1 MSPARNTLRRRDFL
15 RASAA
20 AGLAAGPWLTSA
32 RGNEAGPVKVGQ
44 IGTAHD
50 HASGKLHT
58 LRKLRDDFELVGV
71 VEPDPQRRREAEKNP
86 VFRGVRW
93 MSEEELL
100 GTSGLNV
107 VAVETRVED
116 LLSTGA
122 RCVAAGK
129 HIHLDKP
136 AGESLG
142 AFRKLLDTA
151 TRRGV
156 TVQMGYMYRQNPA
169 FRFCFEAVRQ
179 GWLGEV
185 FEVHGLMSKT
195 ISESERQR
203 NLHFRGGM
211 MFQLGCHLIDAMVRV
226 LGKADSTQSY
236 PRRLRQDLDNLVDNP
251 LAVFEYPKATA
262 TIRVS
267 VTEFDGFKRRQF
279 VVAGTEGTIE
289 IRPLEPP
296 RLTLSVDRPRGRF
309 AKGRHEVKLPAM
321 PGRYHGQLVRLARV
335 AHGQCKPEYT
345 AAHDLA
351 VQELVLRASGMPV
364 EG

>member
-1 MSPARNTLRRRDFL
+1 MQHAMTMITL
-15 RASAA
+15 AIAATAGAAEA
-20 AGLAAGPWLTSA
+20 AGQL
-32 RGNEAGPVKVGQ
+32 
-44 IGTAHD
+44 
-50 HASGKLHT
+50 
-58 LRKLRDDFELVGV
+58 
-71 VEPDPQRRREAEKNP
+71 
-86 VFRGVRW
+86 
-93 MSEEELL
+93 
-100 GTSGLNV
+100 
-107 VAVETRVED
+107 
-116 LLSTGA
+116 
-122 RCVAAGK
+122 
-129 HIHLDKP
+129 
-136 AGESLG
+136 
-142 AFRKLLDTA
+142 
-151 TRRGV
+151 
-156 TVQMGYMYRQNPA
+156 PA
-169 FRFCFEAVRQ
+169 FPGAEGYGAVAKGGR
-179 GWLGEV
+179 GGRVVHVTNLGEV

-226 LGKADSTQSY
+226 LGKADSIQSY

-251 LAVFEYPKATA
+251 LAVFEYLKATA

-296 RLTLSVDRPRGRF
+296 QLTLSVDRPRGRF
-309 AKGRHEVKLPAM
+309 AKGRHEVKLPPM
-321 PGRYHGQLVRLARV
+321 PGRYDGQLVHLARV
-335 AHGQCKPEYT
+335 ARGQCKPEYT